1 MGTLQNLPS
10 ERVEAKTVAIVPCGL
25 DLRFFVDVETGEI
38 LNPTEQMQ
46 KKRPKRDLRKSAYV
60 GVTTP
65 WPASARDEDELC
77 RAVEPFDWW
86 KDQLMV
92 SANNMLQLLNVG
104 LSEKAVRIFHHLAL
118 AISGRN
124 VWFGSVVRLTES
136 LGIPQRTVE
145 RALTELEQWQLIER
159 KHQGRHWPLKVYL
172 HPWYAWR
179 GDTLIRKQALKK
191 WALKHAKFGG

>member
-1 MGTLQNLPS
+1 MEQLPS
-10 ERVEAKTVAIVPCGL
+10 LPTELVEAKTVAVVPCGL
-25 DLRFFVDVETGEI
+25 GIRFFVDVETGEI
-38 LNPTEQMQ
+38 LNPTEQVQ
-46 KKRPKRDLRKSAYV
+46 RRLPKRDLRKSAYV
-60 GVTTP
+60 GITTP

-77 RAVEPFDWW
+77 RAVESFDWW

-92 SANNMLQLLNVG
+92 NANNILQLLNVG
-104 LSEKAVRIFHHLAL
+104 LSDKAVRVFHHLAL

-124 VWFGSVVRLTES
+124 VWFGSVAGLTES

-159 KHQGRHWPLKVYL
+159 KHQGRHWPLKIRL

-179 GDTLIRKQALKK
+179 GDRLIRGQALKE
-191 WALKHAKFGG
+191 WASRHAKFGG